1 MIAINEAMGYAVFGP
16 PTLWFRLDVAAVAG
30 LPG

>member
-16 PTLWFRLDVAAVAG
+16 PTTWFRLDVAAV
-30 LPG
+30 PD